1 LRQFDAY
8 ENPSAATR
16 GPVPFV
22 LVLQSHFLD
31 IIPTVIVA
39 PMMRVEVR
47 VPYGR
52 TSVRVTL
59 RNETLFASIAEIVAI
74 ERRRLVRPLGNLLA
88 FEDDLR
94 RALALVFV
102 GV

>member
-8 ENPSAATR
+8 QNPSAHTR
-16 GPVPFV
+16 RPVPFV

-39 PMMRVEVR
+39 PMMRSEVR

-52 TSVRVTL
+52 TSVPVTL
-59 RNETLFASIAEIVAI
+59 QGETFFASVAEMVAV